1 MIKSKMSKK
10 LIYERL
16 RKIEEIAPSAKP
28 FIIFIEKGEKKN
40 IWIVIEQY
48 EGLNKIIKTQ
58 KYMIN
63 NIEQYMKNNFDIP
76 TLVDY
81 EINDNNITLIWHV
94 LLQLANEEELQ
105 VLIDYMVELID
116 TNNKNINFTR
126 YLIELTKKYKEKI
139 LKVNLNRPYD
149 RLTKEQLKRL
159 IISKERS
166 MKSDV

>member
-1 MIKSKMSKK
+1 M
-10 LIYERL
+10 
-16 RKIEEIAPSAKP
+16 
-28 FIIFIEKGEKKN
+28 
-40 IWIVIEQY
+40 
-48 EGLNKIIKTQ
+48 
-58 KYMIN
+58 
-63 NIEQYMKNNFDIP
+63 
-76 TLVDY
+76 
-81 EINDNNITLIWHV
+81 

-159 IISKERS
+159 IISKERL